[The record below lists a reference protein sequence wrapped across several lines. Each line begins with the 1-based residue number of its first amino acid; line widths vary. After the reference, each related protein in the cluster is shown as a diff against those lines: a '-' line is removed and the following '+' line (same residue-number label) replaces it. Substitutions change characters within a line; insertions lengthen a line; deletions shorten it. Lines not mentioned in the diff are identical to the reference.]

1 MDQDSKRETPTGGQ
15 YGHSGTPADTL
26 DYFTFPEAA
35 HALVYEL
42 NGKYVPKLET
52 ALTPIGTL
60 YHDWI
65 ERLKDASCEDDH
77 PLQVCVFEGDKS
89 KTEYIQR
96 GDLQNWCLRHGMRP
110 KFLFPKSSSIDFGVV
125 GYDAPPELAVMLEA
139 INQFWV
145 NADPA
150 APPKKGDL
158 TDEGAGTLKW
168 IRERVDSD
176 SKANAIDLLIRP
188 EWARPG
194 GNKKKAKG

>member
-1 MDQDSKRETPTGGQ
+1 MDQDSKREAPTGGQ

-42 NGKYVPKLET
+42 TGKYVPKLET
-52 ALTPIGTL
+52 ALTPIGAL

-65 ERLKDASCEDDH
+65 ERLKDASCEDGH
-77 PLQVCVFEGDKS
+77 PLQACVFEDDKS

-96 GDLQNWCLRHGMRP
+96 GDLQSWCLHHGMQP
-110 KFLFPKSSSIDFGVV
+110 KFLFPKSCDIGFGVV
-125 GYDAPPELAVMLEA
+125 GYDAPRELAVMLEA

-145 NADPA
+145 NADRSK
-150 APPKKGDL
+150 PPKGDG
-158 TDEGAGTLKW
+158 EIIPW

-176 SKANAIDLLIRP
+176 SKADAIDMLIRP
-188 EWARPG
+188 EWARSG
-194 GNKKKAKG
+194 GNKKRAKR